1 MLDKIDKIVGKISK
15 GLAQISMWAI
25 FTITFILVVDIVLR
39 FTTETMSILGTY
51 ELTELFMIVIIYL
64 SLAVTQYD
72 KDHIHVVMLIEK
84 FPWRLRTFIETVI
97 FAFTAYLCYMLFY
110 AAALQAQTVG
120 ARGMTTQ
127 VLFIPQLPFV
137 ILMAIGLFVLAVV
150 FTLDTVKYAIMAITN
165 KKPANAELTEAQ
177 KIVEETE
184 RAMES

>member
-1 MLDKIDKIVGKISK
+1 MIDKIDKIVGKISK

-25 FTITFILVVDIVLR
+25 FAITFILVVDIVLR
-39 FTTETMSILGTY
+39 FTTVSMSILGTY

-64 SLAVTQYD
+64 ALAVTQYE

-84 FPWRLRTFIETVI
+84 FPWRFRTFVETVI
-97 FAFTAYLCYMLFY
+97 FAFTAYLSYMLFY
-110 AAALQAQTVG
+110 AAVLQAQTV
-120 ARGMTTQ
+120 AYRGLTTQ

-137 ILMAIGLFVLAVV
+137 VLMAIGLLVLAIV

-177 KIVEETE
+177 KIVEETKQ
-184 RAMES
+184 AME